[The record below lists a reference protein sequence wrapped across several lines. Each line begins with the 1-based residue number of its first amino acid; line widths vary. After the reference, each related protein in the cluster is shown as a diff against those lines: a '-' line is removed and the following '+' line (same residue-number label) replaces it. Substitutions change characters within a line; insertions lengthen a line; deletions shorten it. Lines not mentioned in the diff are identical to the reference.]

1 MRAPFLRRPQTAP
14 FLDRQGGQESRS
26 VPALTSS
33 TSYPTFVQV
42 AGPGVLFEWRVF
54 LLCRACRARL
64 CSLVTVLGSEW
75 LSSRE
80 ASELL
85 GVSVRT
91 LSRAAR
97 SGSVSAERGA
107 GGRWLIERASAL
119 AWLCSDPVPRRV
131 RLRPDRYGS
140 VDRRPH
146 VELLDATGLSDR
158 ELAAQLR
165 VAVSKLRRWREVGVA
180 NLYVARI
187 RALTD
192 ERGSGR
198 GS

>member
-14 FLDRQGGQESRS
+14 FLDRQGGQDSRS

-33 TSYPTFVQV
+33 TSCPTFVQV
-42 AGPGVLFEWRVF
+42 AGPGVLVEWQVF
-54 LLCRACRARL
+54 PPCRDSPARL
-64 CSLVTVLGSEW
+64 CWLVTVLGPEW

-85 GVSVRT
+85 GVPVRT
-91 LSRAAR
+91 VSRAAR
-97 SGSVSAERGA
+97 SGSVSAVRRP
-107 GGRWLIERASAL
+107 GGRWLIDRASAL
-119 AWLCSDPVPRRV
+119 AWLCSEPVPRRAQ
-131 RLRPDRYGS
+131 LRPDRYGS

-158 ELAAQLR
+158 ELAAQLG
-165 VAVSKLRRWREVGVA
+165 VAVSKIRRWREVGVA
-180 NLYVARI
+180 NVYVARI

-192 ERGSGR
+192 ERRSGR